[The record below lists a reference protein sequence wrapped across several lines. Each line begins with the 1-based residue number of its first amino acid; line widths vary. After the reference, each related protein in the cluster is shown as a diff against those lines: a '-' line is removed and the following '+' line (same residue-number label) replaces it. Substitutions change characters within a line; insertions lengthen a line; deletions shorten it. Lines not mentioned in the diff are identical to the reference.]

1 MRKMASAGVYGA
13 VADDDNMSLKF
24 DSKTLEIKT
33 KSIEQTLVPLVTQI
47 TTLVNHKEKSKRS
60 EKTCRA
66 IERVGQAVHLAVEKF
81 VAVGETIAND
91 NYDIRED
98 MTAACREARLAGS
111 NIAKL
116 TDVTYDATGQ
126 MTSPA
131 GKGNMVRAARGLLS
145 AITRV
150 LLMADKIVIKQ
161 ISQSRNRVSN
171 SLERIDKTRS
181 FTEFVQCFSQFGRE
195 MVELAHLTG
204 DRQIDLKD
212 ERAKAKMAC
221 TRSTLEKSTTMLLTS
236 CKTCLRHPECDP
248 AKKTRDSVFINM
260 RKALS
265 NVNDIIYDKYDNK
278 RLSSHSSPNGITS
291 WPNMHSI
298 MQELHDLVETS
309 KVTLADEPTR
319 TKMQLAMDLL
329 VDTTQDFT
337 DSAYT
342 SHEHRE
348 RILTLCERAR
358 ANLTALNDHGRTIT
372 HDKHPSDRQEDELE
386 VLVVKMVKSISD
398 LKKQL
403 QHTALD
409 HASEVFKVGDDHT
422 TIHKLKEVA
431 LQGQVEAVQQLTVRF
446 HDHADQI
453 REVCRLLGHV
463 SRLAPLTISCDHAE
477 NSIATSDTQ
486 LTGAAITLAMNHNS
500 KIARENLDVFADT
513 WEIQIND
520 LSTLVKEVNDN
531 CVGKTN
537 NKQVYLSLPRPGK
550 HGTTVKAA
558 KPVKLDAQ
566 EQAKIAKVGL
576 EVKLLTSEVDAETEK
591 WEDQANDI
599 VKRAKNMS
607 SMAYAMYMFTRGE
620 GSLKTTL
627 DLFKQAEYF
636 AEEGN
641 KLFRSVREFVGQ
653 VPDCQLRSELM
664 MYLEQIP
671 SHCQQLNFTTKS
683 PSAGKS
689 STFNKVDCT
698 IQETKSLLLC
708 IVRLVPICYSLSAK
722 YNVTTPNSPTAR
734 WRRPPPMMDLHSN
747 SSDMDSPLSQ
757 SSGFMSDGSIMR
769 AQKTLHK
776 MNSFDR
782 L

>member
-1 MRKMASAGVYGA
+1 MASGGGTRPT
-13 VADDDNMSLKF
+13 ADDANVSSKF
-24 DSKTLEIKT
+24 DSKGLEIKT

-47 TTLVNHKEKSKRS
+47 TTLVNHKEKSRRS

-66 IERVGQAVHLAVEKF
+66 IERVGQAVHLAVERF
-81 VAVGETIAND
+81 VAVGETIAAD
-91 NYDIRED
+91 NNDIRDE
-98 MTAACREARLAGS
+98 MAAACREARLAGS

-116 TDVTYDATGQ
+116 TDVTYDASGQ

-131 GKGNMVRAARGLLS
+131 DKSNMVRAARGLLS

-150 LLMADKIVIKQ
+150 LLLADKIVIKQ
-161 ISQSRNRVSN
+161 ISQARNRVTE
-171 SLERIDKTRS
+171 SLDRIEKTRS
-181 FTEFVQCFSQFGRE
+181 FTEFVQCFSQFGKE
-195 MVELAHLTG
+195 MVELAHQTG
-204 DRQIDLKD
+204 DRQNDLKD
-212 ERAKAKMAC
+212 ERAKSKMAAA
-221 TRSTLEKSTTMLLTS
+221 RSVLEKSTTMLLTS
-236 CKTCLRHPECDP
+236 CKTCLRHPECEP
-248 AKKTRDSVFINM
+248 AKKTRDSVFTNM
-260 RKALS
+260 RKALAS
-265 NVNDIIYDKYDNK
+265 VDDIISDRYDNK

-319 TKMQLAMDLL
+319 AKMRLAMDLL
-329 VDTTQDFT
+329 TDTTQDFT

-348 RILTLCERAR
+348 RILTLCERAKT
-358 ANLTALNDHGRTIT
+358 NLIALAEHGRTM
-372 HDKHPSDRQEDELE
+372 DKRPSDRQEDELE
-386 VLVVKMVKSISD
+386 VLVVKMIKSISD
-398 LKKQL
+398 LRKQL

-409 HASEVFKVGDDHT
+409 HASEVFKVGEDHT
-422 TIHKLKEVA
+422 TLHKLKDA
-431 LQGQVEAVQQLTVRF
+431 ANSGQVDVVQQLTVRF
-446 HDHADQI
+446 HDYADQI

-463 SRLAPLTISCDHAE
+463 STLAPLTITSDHAE
-477 NSIATSDTQ
+477 SNISMLDSQ

-500 KIARENLDVFADT
+500 KIAKENLDVFIDA
-513 WEIQIND
+513 WECQVND
-520 LSTLVKEVNDN
+520 LSLLVKEVND
-531 CVGKTN
+531 CCLGRGN

-550 HGTTVKAA
+550 HGTTAKAA

-591 WEDQANDI
+591 WEDQNNEI
-599 VKRAKNMS
+599 VKRTKNMS

-641 KLFRSVREFVGQ
+641 KLFRSVKEFTVQ
-653 VPDCQLRSELM
+653 VPDCPQRNDLLA
-664 MYLEQIP
+664 YLEQIP
-671 SHCQQLNFTTKS
+671 SACQQLNFITKT
-683 PSAGKS
+683 PCAGKA
-689 STFNKVDCT
+689 STFNKVDST
-698 IQETKSLLLC
+698 IQETKNLLLC
-708 IVRLVPICYSLSAK
+708 IVRLVPICYSLSSK
-722 YNVTTPNSPTAR
+722 YNVTTPNSPIAR

-747 SSDMDSPLSQ
+747 SSDMDSPMSQ
-757 SSGFMSDGSIMR
+757 SSGFLSDGSVMR
-769 AQKTLHK
+769 NTLPQKSLHR

>member
-1 MRKMASAGVYGA
+1 
-13 VADDDNMSLKF
+13 
-24 DSKTLEIKT
+24 
-33 KSIEQTLVPLVTQI
+33 
-47 TTLVNHKEKSKRS
+47 
-60 EKTCRA
+60 
-66 IERVGQAVHLAVEKF
+66 
-81 VAVGETIAND
+81 
-91 NYDIRED
+91 
-98 MTAACREARLAGS
+98 
-111 NIAKL
+111 
-116 TDVTYDATGQ
+116 

-150 LLMADKIVIKQ
+150 LLLADKIVIKQ
-161 ISQSRNRVSN
+161 ISNSRNRVCN

-204 DRQIDLKD
+204 DRQMDLKD

-236 CKTCLRHPECDP
+236 CKTCLRHPECEP
-248 AKKTRDSVFINM
+248 AKKTRDSVFVNM

-265 NVNDIIYDKYDNK
+265 NVEDIIYDKYDNK
-278 RLSSHSSPNGITS
+278 RISSHSSPNGITS

-358 ANLTALNDHGRTIT
+358 ANLTALNDHGRTIM
-372 HDKHPSDRQEDELE
+372 HDKHPSDLQEDELE
-386 VLVVKMVKSISD
+386 VLVVKMVKSVSD

-409 HASEVFKVGDDHT
+409 HASEVFKVGDDHG

-431 LQGQVEAVQQLTVRF
+431 TQGQVEAVQQLTIRF
-446 HDHADQI
+446 HDYADQI

-477 NSIATSDTQ
+477 NSVATLDTQ

-513 WEIQIND
+513 WETQISD
-520 LSTLVKEVNDN
+520 LSTLVKEVNDC

-550 HGTTVKAA
+550 HGTTAKAA
-558 KPVKLDAQ
+558 KPVKLDSQ
-566 EQAKIAKVGL
+566 
-576 EVKLLTSEVDAETEK
+576 
-591 WEDQANDI
+591 
-599 VKRAKNMS
+599 
-607 SMAYAMYMFTRGE
+607 
-620 GSLKTTL
+620 
-627 DLFKQAEYF
+627 YF

-653 VPDCQLRSELM
+653 VPDCQLRNELM

-683 PSAGKS
+683 PSAGKA

-708 IVRLVPICYSLSAK
+708 IVRIVPICYSLSSK
-722 YNVTTPNSPTAR
+722 YNVSTPNSPISR
-734 WRRPPPMMDLHSN
+734 WRKPPQMMDLHSN

-769 AQKTLHK
+769 VQKTLHK